1 MAIYRGIGGAG
12 DSTTDSYLSAI
23 TDQALAAAESARA
36 ANSSAGT
43 ASNHANTATTKAG
56 DATEQAGLALTRA
69 GNALSSATDANLA
82 KEAAETAKG
91 LAETAQGLAEAAQVA
106 AELALDTF
114 DDVFLG
120 SKASEPAV
128 DNDGDPLIDG
138 ALFYDTTTEALKV
151 YRSPSWFTLADSG
164 AGVLVASNNLS
175 DLSNAATARSNLG
188 LGTAATTASSDYATA
203 AQGALADTAIQSADL
218 ATVATTGSYSD
229 LTGAP
234 TLATVATS
242 GSYADLT
249 GTPSLATVATSGS
262 YNDLTDTP
270 TLGTAAATASTDYA
284 TAAQGALADS
294 ALQNTSTIDG
304 GSY

>member
-23 TDQALAAAESARA
+23 TQQAINAAVSATA

-43 ASNHANTATTKAG
+43 ASGHAGTATTKAG
-56 DATEQAGLALTRA
+56 EATTQAGLALTRA
-69 GNALSSATDANLA
+69 DNALTSETNANLA
-82 KEAAETAKG
+82 KVAAETAQG
-91 LAETAQGLAEAAQVA
+91 LAETAQGLAEDAQAA

-114 DDVFLG
+114 DDVYLG
-120 SKASEPAV
+120 SKASDPTV
-128 DNDGDPLIDG
+128 DNDGDPLVSG
-138 ALFYDTTTEALKV
+138 ALYYNTTTNALKV
-151 YRSPSWFTLADSG
+151 YKGSSWATLTDSD
-164 AGVLVASNNLS
+164 AGGLLASNNLS
-175 DLSNAATARSNLG
+175 DLTSAATARTNLG

-262 YNDLTDTP
+262 YNDLIDTP